1 MAAVKRCPTCGA
13 ACADEDLFCESDGT
27 ALSGG
32 APAKE
37 AATTPYR
44 APAPSTMG
52 PQAAPNPAPAEP
64 AQSISEAGSTR
75 TCDAC
80 GAEDPDDGD
89 GYCTRCGNKLASQAV
104 SAGGSTLVPG
114 MRLGGYMVRQTAGD
128 RATAS
133 SPDGS
138 EVLLVV
144 GEARALKLEAE
155 ALERIG
161 EHRSF
166 PRVVDRDEDP
176 GSAFLALSAPAN
188 SARMLGDV
196 VQNRTVEQTIAA
208 IAALLDLAELV
219 ERAGFTWSP
228 SPSDLL
234 LAPDGAVLLSRLRGA
249 RKLAPKE
256 KLDARQLLESLGD
269 IFLAPAIR
277 GPTRLVRLLVPSR
290 EPSGHAIA
298 EARAEIAKVREE
310 LAIPVPRG
318 AIAELCDPGLWR
330 PYNQDSTAIDHGV
343 THTGEPFVVLVVCD
357 GVSSSSY
364 SERASQVAA
373 RAARDALGHFARS
386 PDIVHDSAAAA
397 VAQAIRAAHLA
408 ICAQHVAEPVLDP
421 PGTTIAAA
429 LVFRKRLTVGWVG
442 DSRAY
447 WLGAR
452 GAELLTHDHSWV
464 NEAIARGEVKDADE
478 VQGALAHTIT
488 KCLGPLEVGDV
499 PAEIEPDV
507 RARDLAGPGLVL
519 LCSDGLWNYAPKA
532 ADIAAVI
539 RAAGDETNAVDL
551 ARLLVNYALARG
563 GQDNVSV
570 AVYAHA

>member
-1 MAAVKRCPTCGA
+1 VPAIGLC
-13 ACADEDLFCESDGT
+13 DG
-27 ALSGG
+27 
-32 APAKE
+32 
-37 AATTPYR
+37 
-44 APAPSTMG
+44 
-52 PQAAPNPAPAEP
+52 
-64 AQSISEAGSTR
+64 
-75 TCDAC
+75 C
-80 GAEDPDDGD
+80 GAENADDGD
-89 GYCTRCGNKLASQAV
+89 GYCRVCGHKLA
-104 SAGGSTLVPG
+104 AGKAAPAPTGRGARGEGSGGALTPG
-114 MRLGGYMVRQTAGD
+114 MRVGSYMVRQSAGD

-133 SPDGS
+133 SPDGT

-144 GEARALKLEAE
+144 GGPAALAYEAD
-155 ALERIG
+155 ALERVG
-161 EHRSF
+161 THPSF
-166 PRVVDRDEDP
+166 PRVVDRDED
-176 GSAFLALSAPAN
+176 GGGAFLAISAPSNA
-188 SARMLGDV
+188 SRMLADV
-196 VQNRTVEQTIAA
+196 VQNRTVEQTVAA
-208 IAALLDLAELV
+208 IAGVLELAAVV
-219 ERAGFTWSP
+219 EQVGFAFQP

-249 RKLAPKE
+249 YPLARGE
-256 KLDARQLLESLGD
+256 RLDARRLLESLGE

-290 EPSGHAIA
+290 EPGDRSLEA
-298 EARAEIAKVREE
+298 ARAGVAAVKED
-310 LAIPVPRG
+310 LAVPHPR
-318 AIAELCDPGLWR
+318 AALAELCDPGLWR

-343 THTGEPFVVLVVCD
+343 TQGGEPFVIMVVCD
-357 GVSSSSY
+357 GVSSSSF
-364 SERASQVAA
+364 SERASQLAA

-386 PDIVHDSAAAA
+386 ADIAHDSTASA
-397 VAQAIRAAHLA
+397 VAQAIRAAHIA
-408 ICAQHVAEPVLDP
+408 ICAAHVAEPVIDP

-429 LVFRKRLTVGWVG
+429 LIFRKRLTVGWVG

-447 WLGAR
+447 WLTAR

-532 ADIAAVI
+532 ADISAVI
-539 RAAGDETNAVDL
+539 RAAGDETDAVEVS
-551 ARLLVNYALARG
+551 RLLVNYALARG

-570 AVYAHA
+570 TVYAHA